1 MITSERSWRRVFT
14 PGMKGEFEFLG
25 GPKDGQVEGVPLDWL
40 RCRISGA
47 DYVLAV
53 IEREVTPEQPV
64 GFDYVLVHKPLI
76 PKAD

>member
-1 MITSERSWRRVFT
+1 
-14 PGMKGEFEFLG
+14 
-25 GPKDGQVEGVPLDWL
+25 
-40 RCRISGA
+40 
-47 DYVLAV
+47 VLAV